1 MMPLFVRTLLPV
13 LRDQPVLTHE
23 LGRRARLRVE
33 EKYTLQ
39 QNINS
44 LETLYANVLRSSSS
58 KPHHTIDDSSELP
71 KQLLQLRRISSPQ
84 VQGVEEH

>member
-1 MMPLFVRTLLPV
+1 M
-13 LRDQPVLTHE
+13 RDQPVLTHE

-39 QNINS
+39 QNIDS
-44 LETLYANVLRSSSS
+44 LEALYTNVLKSSNA
-58 KPHHTIDDSSELP
+58 KLLQPIDDSSELP